1 MAINIGRLSIEPIYD
16 GTLIAD
22 PPSALLPGLTPAD
35 CQEHV
40 DLLNSEGLLE
50 LGVGGF
56 LVRGYDG
63 RVVLVDTGYGADHP
77 RCGTLKNSLHAA
89 GVEPA
94 QVTDVVFTHL
104 HQDHIGG
111 VAERGVVSFPN
122 ATYRCHVADW
132 TYFAEPRGADRA
144 APDQE
149 KLSVL
154 LGRLEPWDSNASIL
168 PGFDVVEAPGHTP
181 GSSVIVLSDHQQR
194 LMLLGD
200 VVHCALQLL
209 EAEWATLY
217 DVDPE
222 LALKTRRNLVR
233 EVEGSA
239 TLVTGGHFPGLSFGR
254 LLEGQGKVRFTF
266 HTPTSAS

>member
-1 MAINIGRLSIEPIYD
+1 MATTIGRLSIEAIYD

-22 PPSALLPGLTPAD
+22 PPSALLPGPTAVD
-35 CQEHV
+35 WEDHA
-40 DLLNSEGLLE
+40 DLLNSDGLLE

-56 LVRGYDG
+56 LVRGYDD
-63 RVVLVDTGYGADHP
+63 RIVLIDTGYGADHP
-77 RCGTLKNSLHAA
+77 LCGKLKASLRAA
-89 GVEPA
+89 GVKPA

-111 VAERGVVSFPN
+111 VIERGMVSFPN

-149 KLSVL
+149 RLSVL
-154 LGRLEPWDSNASIL
+154 RGRLEPWDSNVSIF
-168 PGFDVVEAPGHTP
+168 PGFDVVHAPGHTP
-181 GSSVIVLSDHQQR
+181 GSSVIVLSGDQQR

-209 EAEWATLY
+209 ESEWSTLY

-222 LALKTRRNLVR
+222 LAVKTRRNLVR
-233 EVEGSA
+233 EVEGGT

-254 LLEGQGKVRFTF
+254 LLEGRGKARFTF
-266 HTPTSAS
+266 DRSRSVS